1 MKSFK
6 SNFLNK
12 FLNQDQLNQSPSS
25 NRIAS
30 LDLARVVAMLFM
42 VQGHAIF
49 AVGDPEIINIQE
61 LPWSIWHLLRGFTAP
76 MFLLVSGAVQI
87 FANKRL
93 ETGKI
98 SQKTLFKRI
107 RISLILIFIGYTLG
121 LPVSHFYEL
130 VNINDEQWL
139 SFFAVNIL
147 QTIGVSLLFVIFL
160 FYITRNSIQLGII
173 SFILAIIIIM
183 TTPIVHNYDWFYN
196 TPHFIASYFS
206 HSSNSIFSLFPFTA
220 YMLLGISLGAF
231 LSYYS
236 SEQRVKILIKY
247 GFLIGLLLLI
257 LSMPYNKFTWEIDS
271 FGAFVKYLNS
281 YDRISPG
288 LSFQRLGF
296 VFIEISLIS
305 LIYNYTDKL
314 RGIYVLLGKRA
325 ILIYVIHLF
334 IIYGTPFSN
343 GLVKFGN
350 KSLGNIESIL
360 IAIVTIVSSILI
372 TIFIDY
378 TLKFYEK
385 SKIIYG
391 SIITAYLLWL
401 FIF

>member
-1 MKSFK
+1 MKSFIT
-6 SNFLNK
+6 NFLNN
-12 FLNQDQLNQSPSS
+12 FVNQDQLNQSPSS

-42 VQGHAIF
+42 VQGHAIY
-49 AVGDPEIINIQE
+49 AVGDPEIINVGE

-76 MFLLVSGAVQI
+76 MFLLVSGAVQV

-93 ETGKI
+93 ETGKL
-98 SQKTLFKRI
+98 SKKTLYKRI

-160 FYITRNSIQLGII
+160 FYITRNSLQLGII
-173 SFILAIIIIM
+173 SFILSIIIIM
-183 TTPIVHNYDWFYN
+183 TTTLVHNYDWFYY

-220 YMLLGISLGAF
+220 YMLLGVSVGAF
-231 LSYYS
+231 LTFYT
-236 SEQRVKILIKY
+236 SEQRVKILINY
-247 GFLIGLLLLI
+247 GFIAGILLLF
-257 LSMPYNKFTWEIDS
+257 LSLPYNKFTWEIDS

-281 YDRISPG
+281 YERISPG

-296 VFIEISLIS
+296 VLIEISFLSI
-305 LIYNYTDKL
+305 IYKYTDKL

-334 IIYGTPFSN
+334 IIYGTPFTN

-350 KSLGNIESIL
+350 KSLGNLESIL
-360 IAIVTIVSSILI
+360 IAILTIVSSVLI
-372 TIFIDY
+372 TVFIDF
-378 TLKFYEK
+378 TLKTYEK

-391 SIITAYLLWL
+391 SIITVYVLWL